1 MGEIYLMNQLRMIKI
16 YYEINKIATG
26 QFDDYTIGYLLDYS
40 NIKKYYKLIAIGLN
54 KQEKLDAHPKVIW

>member
-1 MGEIYLMNQLRMIKI
+1 MNQLRMIKI
-16 YYEINKIATG
+16 YYKINKIAAS

>member
-16 YYEINKIATG
+16 YYKINKIAAS